1 MDLRMPTRAVSV
13 LTFSFVSFVAIAF
26 AGCASGGMQRMPPP
40 APIFTSSPGTA
51 AAEEAAYT
59 YPIAATDPAGGTVTF
74 SLAQS
79 PAGASL
85 TGSTLTWTPTPAQ
98 SRLPNSF
105 TITASTSGGASATQS
120 WMVTPS
126 GTVHLSWVDT
136 YWDASGSL
144 AVPMDWTQNSAFANG
159 VAALV
164 PQPDNSLLVLTG
176 SGNADGTFT
185 IPNVPGGH
193 YWLRIV
199 PIANYW
205 TSSSTFDFGHDYL
218 GRPPKA
224 TTSSTQTT
232 IDLSATGLDPLQ
244 TQDWFAFLT
253 DLNLLDFAYRRDLPV
268 GSTSFTGAALITS
281 NLDFSQASAGFFL
294 QYEPVALGP
303 MNGFA
308 LGPQLALPS
317 LSLVNGATNTIS
329 GSLNPSPK
337 SSLNIDVTGS
347 AWATLMNHL
356 GPGTPTVL
364 GSVLTLSAQPFATD
378 RLAVGFNSTLG
389 PNLPLF
395 SPQQNT
401 TAFSLSGAP
410 QCTDAS
416 GSLFALPVTLEPAI
430 STDQNL
436 GTLQYGDPFP
446 AAWPRV
452 FSFCEQATLQIPIPN
467 STTPSPFLIMDGEN
481 TGLPTAPIAP
491 LVSAVQNPMINGTD
505 FFTAST
511 LNTTSVTVSW
521 SAPAGTPPNAY
532 TVQLFPLATP
542 PNGTAAYL
550 PSLKFTTAT
559 TSATLPVKLTPGQTF
574 VVVISARLDARAN
587 VETSPNR
594 SALPTAYANIV
605 SAPIT
610 VSPAAAAQVIH
621 AASDAVSRMLA
632 VDPITTPE
640 QPAQLR
646 IRRIR

>member
-1 MDLRMPTRAVSV
+1 MDLRLPTRAVIV
-13 LTFSFVSFVAIAF
+13 PFSFVSFAAIAF
-26 AGCASGGMQRMPPP
+26 AGCSSGSMQRMPPP
-40 APIFTSSPGTA
+40 APVFTSSPGTA
-51 AAEEAAYT
+51 ATEGAAYT
-59 YPIAATDPAGGTVTF
+59 YPITATDPAGGTVTF

-85 TGSTLTWTPTPAQ
+85 GGSTLTWTPTPAQ

-105 TITASTSGGASATQS
+105 TVTASTSGGASAIQS
-120 WMVTPS
+120 WIVTPG

-144 AVPMDWTQNSAFANG
+144 TVPLDWTQNTAFANG

-185 IPNVPGGH
+185 IPNVPGGY
-193 YWLRIV
+193 YWLRIA

-205 TSSSTFDFGHDYL
+205 TSSSTFDFGHDIL

-224 TTSSTQTT
+224 TTSAQTT

-253 DLNLLDFAYRRDLPV
+253 DLNLLDFAYRRDLPA
-268 GSTSFTGAALITS
+268 GSTSFTGAALITA
-281 NLDFSQASAGFFL
+281 NFDFSQASAGFFL

-308 LGPQLALPS
+308 LGPQLALPN
-317 LSLVNGATNTIS
+317 LSIVNGATNTIA
-329 GSLNPSPK
+329 GNLTPSPK
-337 SSLNIDVTGS
+337 SSLNVDVIGS

-378 RLAVGFNSTLG
+378 RLAVGFDSILG
-389 PNLPLF
+389 PNLSLF
-395 SPQQNT
+395 SPLQNT
-401 TAFSLSGAP
+401 TAFSSSGAP

-430 STDQNL
+430 SADQNL

-452 FSFCEQATLQIPIPN
+452 FSFCEKATLQIPVPN
-467 STTPSPFLIMDGEN
+467 SLTPSPFLIVDGEN
-481 TGLPTAPIAP
+481 TALPTAPIAP
-491 LVSAVQNPMINGTD
+491 LVSAVQNPTINGAD
-505 FFTAST
+505 FFSPGT

-521 SAPAGTPPNAY
+521 SAPGGTPPNAY
-532 TVQLFPLATP
+532 TVQLFPLAPTP
-542 PNGTAAYL
+542 PNGTPAYV

-632 VDPITTPE
+632 VEPITTPE